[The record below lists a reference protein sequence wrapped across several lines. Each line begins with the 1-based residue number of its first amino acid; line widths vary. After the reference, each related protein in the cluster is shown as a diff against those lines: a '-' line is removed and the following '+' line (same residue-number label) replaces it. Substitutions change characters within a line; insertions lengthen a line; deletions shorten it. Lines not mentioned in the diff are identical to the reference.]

1 VGNDVVII
9 DNKEGNGNT
18 FDNLAQPLLDP
29 PECVL
34 SYPVAGNFLLQGFN
48 SFLQIFIVRLPG
60 HYLPTFSGYK
70 LTHKEEFLKYS
81 IINRKYSII

>member
-29 PECVL
+29 PEGSL
-34 SYPVAGNFLLQGFN
+34 SYPVASNFPLQGFN
-48 SFLQIFIVRLPG
+48 SFLQIFIIRLLDHFGSIPLAFR
-60 HYLPTFSGYK
+60 YRWVP
-70 LTHKEEFLKYS
+70 LTPHGRT
-81 IINRKYSII
+81 NDN